1 MTGKINRQVYIYR
14 WRIIYMGIPMESEN
28 PEQPDED
35 NAQSPVKKEKCPMC
49 VAGHLGAAWSRN
61 IILGKTAPVEI
72 AQLLSMTTNEVM
84 EHVNDHQIVFDE
96 ETEEYSSP
104 DWYLNR
110 LIKMIKTM
118 DGWMTL
124 FTETSKDKEAI
135 KIGLQVIKETRATL
149 LDMAEL
155 QGRVDRG
162 KNVNVQIETMNV
174 RYQQLTNVILQEV
187 CDGCRARIIQLLD
200 TQATRLPNSRND
212 SSVAMVSNGSEQ

>member
-1 MTGKINRQVYIYR
+1 
-14 WRIIYMGIPMESEN
+14 MGIPMESEN
-28 PEQPDED
+28 TEQQD
-35 NAQSPVKKEKCPMC
+35 NAQTPLPAIKEKVKCPMC
-49 VAGHLGAAWSRN
+49 VAGQLGATWSRN
-61 IILGKTAPVEI
+61 IILGKTSPVEV
-72 AQLLSMTTNEVM
+72 AQLLDMTQNAVM
-84 EHVNDHQIVFDE
+84 EHVNEHQIVFDE
-96 ETEEYSSP
+96 EKDEYSSP
-104 DWYLNR
+104 DWYLDR

-118 DGWMTL
+118 DGWMKL

-187 CDGCRARIIQLLD
+187 CDGCRQKIIRLLD
-200 TQATRLPNSRND
+200 TQATKLPSNKND
-212 SSVAMVSNGSEQ
+212 SLVAMVSNGSEQ